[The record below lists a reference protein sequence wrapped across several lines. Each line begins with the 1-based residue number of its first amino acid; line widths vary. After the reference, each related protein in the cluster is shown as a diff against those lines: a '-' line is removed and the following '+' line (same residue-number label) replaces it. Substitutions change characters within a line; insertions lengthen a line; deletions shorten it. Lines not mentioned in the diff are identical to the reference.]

1 MLVESDEEIREILK
15 DMKKVAVVGL
25 SADPSKPSHYVSK
38 VLKEKGIRL
47 FGVNP
52 RYEGQNIMGIKVFKS
67 LLEIPED
74 IDVIVVFR
82 PPEDLP
88 QILEEALQKGFKVF
102 WMQPGTVNE
111 EVKKQLLLLGR
122 KVVAGRC
129 IKIEIQR
136 LGISSLLH
144 SLRE

>member
-88 QILEEALQKGFKVF
+88 PNIRRSLTKGF
-102 WMQPGTVNE
+102 Q
-111 EVKKQLLLLGR
+111 
-122 KVVAGRC
+122 
-129 IKIEIQR
+129 
-136 LGISSLLH
+136 SLFGCNP
-144 SLRE
+144 EP